1 MGTFA
6 DLSPM
11 RLVPDAVLVPP
22 EAHGRGF
29 SQHETALV
37 LDGYLRRLASQ
48 NSRCRTVLGRL
59 AKRFLARSL
68 YHELGFA
75 RLADYAR
82 ERLAIS
88 ARELE
93 SLAAATAALER
104 LPDVRDAF
112 ERGELSWS
120 QLRLLIGVATP
131 DTQATW
137 LDLAR
142 GRTVRALA
150 ALVRDRS
157 ATAED
162 YEPHARF
169 RLRCSRRV
177 LRLWRDTV
185 ELARRMAGS
194 ELTQGQAAEAIAAEG
209 LAARP
214 SCAEAWPATPS
225 AARAADPDET
235 RTKFADIDW
244 TAVAE
249 AIPDDVTRLADGVEE
264 LDARGLDDRMRVVLR
279 AMHRIDWQLG
289 RLLRVFLDRR
299 LYRLMWFPSA
309 GRYLTE
315 RLEMSARRARALVA
329 LERKTWQAPALREA
343 YETGTVS
350 SLQAIVMLP
359 VIGDRTAP
367 AWIARAGQVT
377 LRRLSDEVE
386 WALTVRDGVT
396 DIGPPSPRASLAI
409 PARQMCARPEWEF
422 PDAEI
427 AFTAPVSVV
436 ALFRTA
442 VLAFAHP
449 RDSLPGGLEAL
460 LRQPRHRDPVFAR
473 DGWRCAVPICT
484 ARRNLHDHHVVFRSR
499 GGDNG
504 RDNRITLC
512 AWHHLRGIHAGRVR
526 ASGEAPDGIRWEIG
540 VHAGRRPLFRLDA
553 AGYIQ

>member
-1 MGTFA
+1 M
-6 DLSPM
+6 
-11 RLVPDAVLVPP
+11 
-22 EAHGRGF
+22 
-29 SQHETALV
+29 
-37 LDGYLRRLASQ
+37 
-48 NSRCRTVLGRL
+48 
-59 AKRFLARSL
+59 
-68 YHELGFA
+68 
-75 RLADYAR
+75 
-82 ERLAIS
+82 
-88 ARELE
+88 
-93 SLAAATAALER
+93 
-104 LPDVRDAF
+104 
-112 ERGELSWS
+112 
-120 QLRLLIGVATP
+120 
-131 DTQATW
+131 W
-137 LDLAR
+137 LHLAR

-150 ALVRDRS
+150 ALVRERGVTD
-157 ATAED
+157 D
-162 YEPHARF
+162 DDEPHARF

-177 LRLWRDTV
+177 LRLWRDAV

-194 ELTQGQAAEAIAAEG
+194 ELTEGQAAEVIAAEG

-214 SCAEAWPATPS
+214 SCDEAWPAIPTSPWT
-225 AARAADPDET
+225 ADPDET
-235 RTKFADIDW
+235 RAVFADIDW

-249 AIPDDVTRLADGVEE
+249 ALPEDIARLADGFDD
-264 LDARGLDDRMRVVLR
+264 LDARALDERMRAVLR

-315 RLEMSARRARALVA
+315 RLGMSARRARALVA

-343 YETGTVS
+343 YEAGAVS
-350 SLQAIVMLP
+350 SLQATIMMP
-359 VIGDRTAP
+359 VVGERTAE
-367 AWIARAGQVT
+367 AWIARAGRVT

-386 WALTVRDGVT
+386 WALTVREGVT
-396 DIGPPSPRASLAI
+396 DIDPPPARASLAI

-427 AFTAPVSVV
+427 VFTGPVSVV

-449 RDSLPGGLEAL
+449 SDSLPGGLEAL
-460 LRQPRHRDPVFAR
+460 LRHVTVEWERQPRHRDPVFAR
-473 DGWRCAVPICT
+473 DGWRCAVPVCT
-484 ARRNLHDHHVVFRSR
+484 ARRNLHDHHVVFHSR

-526 ASGEAPDGIRWEIG
+526 GSGEAPGGITWEIG

-553 AGYIQ
+553 TGYASPS

>member
-1 MGTFA
+1 MGTFT

-93 SLAAATAALER
+93 SLAAASAALKR

-299 LYRLMWFPSA
+299 LYRLM
-309 GRYLTE
+309 
-315 RLEMSARRARALVA
+315 
-329 LERKTWQAPALREA
+329 
-343 YETGTVS
+343 
-350 SLQAIVMLP
+350 
-359 VIGDRTAP
+359 
-367 AWIARAGQVT
+367 
-377 LRRLSDEVE
+377 
-386 WALTVRDGVT
+386 
-396 DIGPPSPRASLAI
+396 
-409 PARQMCARPEWEF
+409 
-422 PDAEI
+422 
-427 AFTAPVSVV
+427 
-436 ALFRTA
+436 
-442 VLAFAHP
+442 
-449 RDSLPGGLEAL
+449 
-460 LRQPRHRDPVFAR
+460 
-473 DGWRCAVPICT
+473 
-484 ARRNLHDHHVVFRSR
+484 
-499 GGDNG
+499 
-504 RDNRITLC
+504 
-512 AWHHLRGIHAGRVR
+512 
-526 ASGEAPDGIRWEIG
+526 
-540 VHAGRRPLFRLDA
+540 
-553 AGYIQ
+553 